1 MPPVKAVD
9 TAQQYLAVAT
19 RQSLKTGYQIGNK
32 TQLCC
37 DSAAKTHS
45 KPLHYVQYSWIC
57 CTTANEPKAQHTH
70 TPLLHSAATTML
82 AYWTGNALTASQAA
96 RSCTTMHTYTS
107 SSSFPA
113 IDACQSWLGQV
124 NHLLSILS
132 SCMLS
137 ICSTHLCRLH
147 LKQTTQHHLLILHS
161 SSLGVALDEN
171 NHLTKCEPQAAA
183 NLGVHM
189 APC

>member
-107 SSSFPA
+107 SSSNNGVLA
-113 IDACQSWLGQV
+113 IRVGVLNQR
-124 NHLLSILS
+124 HLLSL
-132 SCMLS
+132 
-137 ICSTHLCRLH
+137 
-147 LKQTTQHHLLILHS
+147 HLLIQLWDA
-161 SSLGVALDEN
+161 LGAQLLPACKAVVA
-171 NHLTKCEPQAAA
+171 A
-183 NLGVHM
+183 
-189 APC
+189 